1 MAGASAYPRA
11 IDFATLGEIAKE
23 SGAKLMTDIAH
34 IAGLVAAG
42 VHQSPVPYADFVTTT
57 THKTLRGPR
66 GGLVMMREAEAKTL
80 NSRVFPGMQGGPLMH
95 VILAKAVAMAEALK
109 PEFKVYAQQVVKN
122 AQAMAEVFLS
132 RGFRLVSGGTDN
144 HLLLLDMRSKKMT
157 GKAAEAFLQKADIT
171 TNKNMIPGD
180 PESPFVTSG
189 VRIGTAALTSR
200 GMKEAEMK
208 QVVELISRLIDAPED
223 EAKVAKVK
231 AEVHALAAAF
241 PLYPGWA

>member
-1 MAGASAYPRA
+1 
-11 IDFATLGEIAKE
+11 
-23 SGAKLMTDIAH
+23 
-34 IAGLVAAG
+34 
-42 VHQSPVPYADFVTTT
+42 
-57 THKTLRGPR
+57 
-66 GGLVMMREAEAKTL
+66 MMREAEAKTL